1 MCPFFGPSFTLC
13 LIIWEY
19 RHWSGLLA
27 AFSMQSLYLSTET
40 VQTLLFVVLKWN
52 AGLLL
57 SLATAGFST
66 TLLREIH
73 QSMKKPRRAP
83 KQELGLIEESN
94 EMSELEKLK

>member
-1 MCPFFGPSFTLC
+1 MSFLRAFLHLVSDYLGVPSLVWAASSFFP
-13 LIIWEY
+13 
-19 RHWSGLLA
+19 
-27 AFSMQSLYLSTET
+27 MQSLYLSTET